1 MKANSI
7 RNLNMRQKCARLMI
21 DTLHEGKRIL
31 NIDETWVGQTNYSR
45 STWQSSE
52 YHPSEALFPVTPR
65 ISMIVAMDNCGDIY
79 LSLMQANSNS
89 DTFCLF
95 LSHLIEELDRD
106 RPNWKRDTVM
116 QLDGA
121 RYHTTPQ
128 VKALL
133 KK

>member
-1 MKANSI
+1 
-7 RNLNMRQKCARLMI
+7 
-21 DTLHEGKRIL
+21 
-31 NIDETWVGQTNYSR
+31 
-45 STWQSSE
+45 
-52 YHPSEALFPVTPR
+52 
-65 ISMIVAMDNCGDIY
+65 MIVAMDNCGDIY

-89 DTFCLF
+89 DTFSLF
-95 LSHLIEELDRD
+95 MSHLIEELDRD
-106 RPNWKRDTVM
+106 RPNWKRDTVI